1 MFGGVRILCFVVL
14 LAIGSTT
21 AALAHRFAHPKVLR
35 LGVQPARLV
44 IAWSYDVNPGPDAL
58 RTRGLFDRDADGR
71 LDAAERQKLQK
82 YLLDTT
88 LLFLRVRI
96 DGAPVDLT
104 GAQVEA
110 HRMDRPADD
119 DSTLGISAL
128 VTVPRPPGAFELV
141 VEDRDKDATKHVPV
155 VVDLAVAEPVAL
167 ASQGELDPAARRIH
181 GVRLERGRPFVLRLG
196 AQP

>member
-1 MFGGVRILCFVVL
+1 VRIFGLVVLLVFGGVTV
-14 LAIGSTT
+14 
-21 AALAHRFAHPKVLR
+21 ALAHRFEHPKVLR
-35 LGVQPARLV
+35 IGVQAERLV
-44 IAWSYDVNPGPDAL
+44 IAWNFDVNPGPDAL

-71 LDAAERQKLQK
+71 LDDGERKKLEK

-88 LLFLRVRI
+88 LLFLRIRI
-96 DGAPVDLT
+96 DGAAVDLT
-104 GAQVEA
+104 GARVEA
-110 HRMDRPADD
+110 HRMDRPAAD

-128 VTVPRPPGAFELV
+128 VTVPRPAGAFELV

-181 GVRLERGRPFVLRLG
+181 GIRLERGRPFVLRLG